1 MKIFDILKER
11 CQAKSPKIFQWILR
25 TSLAVSG
32 VALAINTALMA
43 GGAIM
48 PLWWSLVYPY
58 LIGVG
63 AGAAAVA
70 KLTREDAELKNND
83 NAIN

>member
-1 MKIFDILKER
+1 MSIFKTLKNR
-11 CQAKSPKIFQWILR
+11 WQAKSPKIFKWILR
-25 TSLAVSG
+25 VSLMVSG
-32 VALAINTALMA
+32 TALAINTALTT

-48 PLWWSLVYPY
+48 PLWWSTIYPY

-70 KLTREDAELKNND
+70 KLTKEHQEPENND
-83 NAIN
+83 DTIN